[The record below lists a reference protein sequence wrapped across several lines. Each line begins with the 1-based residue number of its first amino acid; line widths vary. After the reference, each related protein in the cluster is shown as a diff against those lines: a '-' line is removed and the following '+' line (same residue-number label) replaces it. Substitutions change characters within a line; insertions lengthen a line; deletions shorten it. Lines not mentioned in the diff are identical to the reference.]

1 MKRINGLPAAPAVLA
16 QFVSDPSTP
25 NTWPAFGNYQA
36 GAGRKELTAA
46 LVEQQHGLC
55 AYCEIALVSDDTRV
69 EHFVPQS
76 DPVFGATLAV
86 DHRNLMAVCMGGSNA
101 NFGPT
106 ALNPD
111 PGRYL
116 DPVRANM
123 SCDAAKG
130 NTPATM
136 FLDPRSVPA
145 FPSLFSVNEDGVL
158 SADPASCA
166 TQGLDVTAVE
176 THILGLRLNVGRLRN
191 QREAVRAALTQ
202 TYQIFSERPQPI
214 FQQQL
219 LAFAENQLLP
229 DESNRLSRFFTTTRS
244 FFGPIAEQILEHPPH
259 AWI

>member
-1 MKRINGLPAAPAVLA
+1 MKRINGLADAPAALA
-16 QFVSDPSTP
+16 QFVVDPTTP

-36 GAGRKELTAA
+36 GAGRRELTAA

-55 AYCEIALVSDDTRV
+55 AYCEITLVSDDTRV

-76 DPVFGATLAV
+76 DPVSGAALAV

-101 NFGPT
+101 SFGPV

-111 PGRYL
+111 PTRYL
-116 DPVRANM
+116 DPVKANM

-166 TQGLDVTAVE
+166 AQSVDVTSVE
-176 THILGLRLNVGRLRN
+176 KHILGLRLNVGRLRN

-202 TYQIFSERPQPI
+202 TYQIFSELQQPT

-219 LAFAENQLLP
+219 IAFAESQLLP
-229 DESNRLSRFFTTTRS
+229 DGSNRLSPFFTTTRS
-244 FFGPIAEQILEHPPH
+244 FFGPVAEQILEQPPH